1 VIHSMTGY
9 GRGEASNADVT
20 VVVELKSV
28 NNRFRDLQLRAPR
41 EYMVLE
47 PRMNGMLKEPF
58 QRGRIDAFVR
68 RTSRSSSAQ
77 VQANVSLAQEYA
89 RVLSDCAKSLGDG
102 VDTAVPFSF
111 IMQQPGVLSVVETE
125 VNVIG
130 EWGVVETALSVAIAD
145 LAEMR
150 GKEGEALQADL
161 TKHLDVLRRGVGE
174 VEAVTVGINERLRQR
189 LEARIRRMVGER
201 FDAGRI
207 EQEVALLVDK
217 ADVGEEIARLRSHCD
232 QFGNALLSAEP
243 VGRRL
248 DFLVQEMNREV
259 NTIGS
264 KASEHEI
271 SSRVVE
277 LKSTLERMREQS
289 ANVE

>member
-1 VIHSMTGY
+1 MIHSMTGY

-47 PRMNGMLKEPF
+47 PRMNAMLKEPF

-68 RTSRSSSAQ
+68 RSSRASATR
-77 VQANVSLAQEYA
+77 VQANLPLAQEYA
-89 RVLSDCAKSLGDG
+89 RVLKACAESLDG
-102 VDTAVPFSF
+102 VDPLVPFAF
-111 IMQQPGVLSVVETE
+111 IMQQPGVLTVAEADVD
-125 VNVIG
+125 VMG
-130 EWGVVETALSVAIAD
+130 EWTVVETALQVAIDD
-145 LAEMR
+145 LISMR
-150 GKEGEALQADL
+150 AKEGEALQADL
-161 TKHLDVLRRGVGE
+161 TKNLDGLRQLVGE
-174 VEAVTVGINERLRQR
+174 VEAVTVGINERLRHK
-189 LEARIRRMVGER
+189 LEARIRRMIGDR
-201 FDAGRI
+201 FDPSRM
-207 EQEVALLVDK
+207 EQEAALLVDK

-232 QFGNALLSAEP
+232 QFADALLASEP

-264 KASEHEI
+264 KAAEHEI
-271 SSRVVE
+271 SSRVVD
-277 LKSTLERMREQS
+277 LKSTLERMREQA

>member
-1 VIHSMTGY
+1 MIHSMTGY

-47 PRMNGMLKEPF
+47 PRMNSMLKDPF

-68 RTSRSSSAQ
+68 RTSRSSATR
-77 VQANVSLAQEYA
+77 VQANVPLAQEYA
-89 RVLSDCAKSLGDG
+89 RVLKDCADSLEG
-102 VDTAVPFSF
+102 VDPVVPFAF
-111 IMQQPGVLSVVETE
+111 IMQQPGVLSVVEAD
-125 VNVIG
+125 VDVMG
-130 EWGVVETALSVAIAD
+130 EWGVVETALQVAIDD
-145 LAEMR
+145 LTSMR
-150 GKEGEALQADL
+150 AKEGEALQADL
-161 TKHLDVLRRGVGE
+161 EKNLDLLRQLVGE
-174 VEAVTVGINERLRQR
+174 IEAVTVGINDRLRQR

-201 FDAGRI
+201 FDPTRM

-232 QFGNALLSAEP
+232 QFADALHSTEP

-264 KASEHEI
+264 KAAEHEI

-277 LKSTLERMREQS
+277 LKSTLERVREQA